1 MRNSGSG
8 PSRLDAAPPERTVAQ
23 LALPL
28 ETLPALGREDFIVT
42 PANREAVAFID
53 AYPDWASS
61 AVALYGPGGSGK
73 SHLVSAWAKKTNAN
87 VVGAAALDQ
96 RILNDGNAPLAVEN
110 VDTGAGD
117 AARDAI
123 LFALFER
130 GRPLL
135 LTGREP
141 PSQWPATM
149 PDLISR
155 YRAMVSFPLWVPDET
170 LLRAM
175 ARKLFDDRQL
185 TVPDAVIDYLIR
197 SIERSPAAI
206 RDAVT
211 RADAK
216 ALAEKRPVTVAL
228 VREILA
234 ERQGALF

>member
-1 MRNSGSG
+1 
-8 PSRLDAAPPERTVAQ
+8 LDAAPPERIVAQ
-23 LALPL
+23 LILPL
-28 ETLPALGREDFIVT
+28 ETLPALGREDFIVA
-42 PANREAVAFID
+42 PANREAVAFLD
-53 AYPDWASS
+53 CYPDWPSP

-73 SHLVSAWAKKTNAN
+73 SHLVSAWAKKANAK
-87 VVGAAALDQ
+87 VVGAATLDE
-96 RILNDGNAPLAVEN
+96 RILNVDNTAFAVEN
-110 VDTGAGD
+110 VDIGAGD

-130 GRPLL
+130 GGSLL

-141 PSQWPATM
+141 PSQWQATI
-149 PDLISR
+149 PDLTSR
-155 YRAMVSFPLWVPDET
+155 YRAMVSFALWAPDDE
-170 LLRAM
+170 LLRAT
-175 ARKLFDDRQL
+175 ARKLFDDKQV
-185 TVPDAVIDYLIR
+185 TVPDSVIDYLIR